1 MIAIRELLC
10 ATDIERPA
18 HAALRYAIFMAERCH
33 ASLHVVH
40 AWAHLEHE
48 HTTEPGTRAQRSER
62 ALSEQGLHA
71 RLDAV
76 VRAVSPTPGR
86 ATTHIIDGKLPAA
99 VVDYAERHKSDLILL
114 GSTLGA
120 EPYSASLGT
129 LAQQV
134 GHAALC
140 PVLTVPH
147 DTALPDL
154 RVQRIL
160 LPIELEHSM
169 VSTTEWAAHLARR
182 FGAIVELVCA
192 PPGANADSDR
202 LEGKRG
208 ATEDTLRLAGV
219 AFEQS
224 ASATGKDLTSRI
236 LKRAQHGACDLI
248 VMATGSRD
256 LRQCSALASVR
267 RASVVPVLAVRPVVA
282 ERRSGR
288 DFTPGASFSS
298 GHSSAGRTASA

>member
-33 ASLHVVH
+33 ASLHVIH
-40 AWAHLEHE
+40 AWAHLERE
-48 HTTEPGTRAQRSER
+48 PASEPGTRAQRSER

-86 ATTHIIDGKLPAA
+86 ATTHIVDGKLPAA
-99 VVDYAERHKSDLILL
+99 VVDYAERHKSDLVLL

-160 LPIELEHSM
+160 LPIELEQSM
-169 VSTTEWAAHLARR
+169 VTTTEWAAHLARR
-182 FGAIVELVCA
+182 FGAMVELLSA
-192 PPGANADSDR
+192 PLGANADADR
-202 LEGKRG
+202 LDGRRG
-208 ATEDTLRLAGV
+208 AVEDTLRLAGV
-219 AFEQS
+219 AFEHNAG
-224 ASATGKDLTSRI
+224 ASGKDLTSCI
-236 LKRAQHGACDLI
+236 LKRTERGACDLI
-248 VMATGSRD
+248 VMAIGTRD
-256 LRQCSALASVR
+256 LRQCSALANVR
-267 RASVVPVLAVRPVVA
+267 RASVVPVLAVRPAVA
-282 ERRSGR
+282 ERRSAGR
-288 DFTPGASFSS
+288 DFTPGASFSV
-298 GHSSAGRTASA
+298 GNSSAGAQH